1 MRREGAICN
10 HLNAPAAGNFSMFLY
25 PARGWARCCAGAMY
39 PMQQSLIRDCVDV
52 NLTFL
57 HAIVWFGGTRKH
69 VGSVGVAIT
78 LGLGWD
84 VLIR

>member
-1 MRREGAICN
+1 
-10 HLNAPAAGNFSMFLY
+10 
-25 PARGWARCCAGAMY
+25 MY

-69 VGSVGVAIT
+69 VGYVGVAIT

>member
-25 PARGWARCCAGAMY
+25 PARGWATSCAGAMY

-57 HAIVWFGGTRKH
+57 HAIVWFGGARKH

-78 LGLGWD
+78 
-84 VLIR
+84 